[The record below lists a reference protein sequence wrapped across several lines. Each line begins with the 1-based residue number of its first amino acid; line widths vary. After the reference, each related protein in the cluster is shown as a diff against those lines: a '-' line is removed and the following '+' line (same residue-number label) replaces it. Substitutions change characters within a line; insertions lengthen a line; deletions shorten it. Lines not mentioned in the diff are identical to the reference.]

1 MTFLL
6 GLAVRNLLRNLRRTA
21 ISSVSVIAGVLVLIV
36 GQGFVDGLD
45 ENVIRAQED
54 ALSGEL
60 QLKPDGYPDDGLT
73 LPLEDAKPI
82 DEALTAALSGPDVV
96 DWAPRIFAFG
106 RLVSGPDSVRARI
119 LGYDTERDQR
129 VFHRDSWELTGAWP
143 SGPTELLLSSGLGA
157 LLDLKPGAMV
167 AVEART
173 RAGAINASQYT
184 VSGVLRT
191 RTPALDSAAIWLP
204 MATADELLRTEGAR
218 SHIAV
223 RIKGGR
229 THAADAKQ
237 TVTAPGWVGETATE
251 SVQDI
256 LEINQV
262 RRRAISFMV
271 FILMAIAATGIANT
285 VIMAT
290 YERIREIGTLRA
302 MGMGPMAI
310 RALFLLEGAA
320 TGIIAGAIGAG
331 LGAAIVAHYAVA
343 GIDISQTKDMG
354 EIPISTILYLH
365 FAWEPVFTA
374 LGFGAIV
381 AVLASV
387 YPAHLAASLNPADA
401 VRAD

>member
-1 MTFLL
+1 MFLL

-60 QLKPDGYPDDGLT
+60 QLKPEGYPDDGMT
-73 LPLEDAKPI
+73 LPLDEAKPI
-82 DEALTAALSGPDVV
+82 DDALTTALSGPDVV
-96 DWAPRIFAFG
+96 DWAPRVFAFG
-106 RLVSGPDSVRARI
+106 RVVAGPDSVRARV
-119 LGYDTERDQR
+119 LGYDPERDPR
-129 VFHRDSWELTGAWP
+129 VFPRDSWELTGAWP
-143 SGPTELLLSSGLGA
+143 SAPTEVLLSTGLGS
-157 LLDLKPGAMV
+157 LLDIKPGAMI
-167 AVEART
+167 AIEART
-173 RAGAINASQYT
+173 RAGAINASQFT

-191 RTPALDSAAIWLP
+191 RTPALDASAVWLP
-204 MATADELLRTEGAR
+204 MQTADELLRTEGAR

-223 RIKGGR
+223 RVKGGR
-229 THAADAKQ
+229 ARADAAKA
-237 TVTAPGWVGETATE
+237 TITAPGWVGETATE
-251 SVQDI
+251 SVADI
-256 LEINQV
+256 LEINTV
-262 RRRAISFMV
+262 RRKAISFMV

-290 YERIREIGTLRA
+290 YERVREIGTLRA

-320 TGIIAGAIGAG
+320 TGVVAGAIGAG
-331 LGAAIVAHYAVA
+331 LGAGIVAHYSRV
-343 GIDISQTKDMG
+343 GIDISQSKDMG
-354 EIPISTILYLH
+354 EIPISTILYMH
-365 FAWEPVFTA
+365 FAWDPVITA